1 MKLEFCLNPDQADL
15 DCVRDGIRS
24 YNRKHLP
31 EGEVNAV
38 GCFAKDEDGKIIGGL
53 TGEMFKNTVF
63 CGVLVGGRKKQNFG
77 LRQ

>member
-1 MKLEFCLNPDQADL
+1 MKLEFCLNPEQADL

-38 GCFAKDEDGKIIGGL
+38 GALQKMKTAKSLAALLGKCLKIRFL
-53 TGEMFKNTVF
+53 WSS
-63 CGVLVGGRKKQNFG
+63 CGWTQKAEHRA
-77 LRQ
+77 

>member
-1 MKLEFCLNPDQADL
+1 MKLEFCLNPEQADL

-31 EGEVNAV
+31 GGEVNAV

-53 TGEMFKNTVF
+53 TGECLKIRFLWSS
-63 CGVLVGGRKKQNFG
+63 CGWTQKAEHRA
-77 LRQ
+77 

>member
-38 GCFAKDEDGKIIGGL
+38 GCYAKD
-53 TGEMFKNTVF
+53 
-63 CGVLVGGRKKQNFG
+63 
-77 LRQ
+77 